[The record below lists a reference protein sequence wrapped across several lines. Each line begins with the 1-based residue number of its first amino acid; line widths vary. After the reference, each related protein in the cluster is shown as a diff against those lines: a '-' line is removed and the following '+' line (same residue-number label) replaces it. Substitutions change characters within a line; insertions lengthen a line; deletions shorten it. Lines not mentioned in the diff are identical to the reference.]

1 MQGFLVTNKKWVQI
15 QIPAGVSY
23 LIPQD
28 DSSFYYSETPQTDA
42 DKPYKNNSLK
52 TFSSPISLDKKTQS
66 VLYVLSTSDE
76 AKLILEQEICPM

>member
-1 MQGFLVTNKKWVQI
+1 MQGFLITNKQWMQI

-28 DSSFYYSETPQTDA
+28 GSSFYYSETSQTDVN
-42 DKPYKNNSLK
+42 KPYKNDSLK

-66 VLYVLSTSDE
+66 VLYVLSTSEE